1 MNTPQYTVS
10 LFDECPSSC
19 TNRCAEKAALKAGY
33 EVANAEYVDYLKQ
46 MIKSLLD
53 NQVNLSAALDET
65 REACAQ
71 LNLVRF
77 CNTIYICVCFTKCK
91 ILL

>member
-1 MNTPQYTVS
+1 MATKNYPIS
-10 LFDECPSSC
+10 LFDDCSSNC
-19 TNRCAEKAALKAGY
+19 TNRCAEKAALKASY
-33 EVANAEYVDYLKQ
+33 EASNAEYIEYLKQ

-71 LNLVRF
+71 LNLVSRRF
-77 CNTIYICVCFTKCK
+77 LPVEI
-91 ILL
+91 